1 MVRTSGAKSKI
12 RAWFKKEQREQN
24 ISKGKEMLEKEVG
37 RLGIEPHLLLTEE
50 RLLKFGRKQNLL
62 ELDDLYA
69 SLGYGGT
76 SLIPL
81 MQKLVADY
89 REEQGKT
96 ATDLIEIPAIE
107 PERPVHTETGVRVK
121 GLPEALIRFSRCC
134 NPVPGDKIIGYIT
147 RGRGV
152 SIHTV
157 TCPNAKSLQ
166 NEPERLIDVY
176 WDEQDKATYPVRIE
190 LIALDRPDL
199 LRDVVQLLSE
209 ANISISSLQARVE
222 KNRTAILTFTI
233 VVKDRQH
240 LHATQERLGRIRDVF
255 TVQRVSAPGVQ

>member
-1 MVRTSGAKSKI
+1 MA
-12 RAWFKKEQREQN
+12 
-24 ISKGKEMLEKEVG
+24 IS
-37 RLGIEPHLLLTEE
+37 
-50 RLLKFGRKQNLL
+50 
-62 ELDDLYA
+62 
-69 SLGYGGT
+69 
-76 SLIPL
+76 
-81 MQKLVADY
+81 
-89 REEQGKT
+89 
-96 ATDLIEIPAIE
+96 
-107 PERPVHTETGVRVK
+107 
-121 GLPEALIRFSRCC
+121 
-134 NPVPGDKIIGYIT
+134 
-147 RGRGV
+147 RGV